1 MKAKSIKGKST
12 EEIKSALENS
22 MADARPDDPVG
33 RGFKPTLAIVFI
45 SVKQDRNALCKI
57 LDDAGIAIYGATT
70 NGEFTGEGIS
80 AGEIAILLLDID
92 PAYFTILFEEFSEN
106 NYRETTKAIAKKA
119 LEKFA
124 NPCFLIAGS
133 NLNTDAEE
141 LLHGFEDILGKQV
154 NVYGGM
160 AGDDYA
166 FNEQFVFINGKE
178 SNNGIVAIAL
188 DEDKISIKGR
198 ATCGWNAVGTEKTVT
213 KSIGNHVFTVDDT
226 PVLDLVIKYGGLKNV
241 TPENFAIEHSITLPL
256 QLQRESG
263 DPVIR
268 AGLVVDWSDRSYYCS
283 GSVPQGSKVR
293 FSMAPD
299 FDVIEKVIT
308 GCEELKANE
317 IPEADA
323 LILFSCAGRLLSFGP
338 MISEEIEGIQKVWN
352 VPMAGMFSN
361 AEMARA
367 TGGNLEMH
375 GLTACCVAIKEK

>member
-1 MKAKSIKGKST
+1 MKAKTIRGNSP
-12 EEIKSALENS
+12 EEIKTALEQS
-22 MADARPDDPVG
+22 MADG
-33 RGFKPTLAIVFI
+33 YKPTLAIVFM
-45 SVKQDRNALCKI
+45 SVKQDRDAVCKV

-80 AGEIAILLLDID
+80 SGEIAIMLLDID
-92 PAYFTILFEEFSEN
+92 PLYFSILFEEFPEK
-106 NYRETTKAIAKKA
+106 NYRQTTQSIAKKA
-119 LEKFA
+119 MDIFQ
-124 NPCFLIAGS
+124 NPAFLIAGS

-160 AGDDYA
+160 AGDDFA
-166 FNEQFVFINGKE
+166 FKEQHVFTNSKS

-213 KSIGNHVFTVDDT
+213 KSVGNHVYTIDDT

-241 TPENFAIEHSITLPL
+241 TPENFALEHSITLPL

-263 DPVIR
+263 DPVMR
-268 AGLVVDWSDRSYYCS
+268 AGLVVYWNDRSYYCS

-293 FSMAPD
+293 FSIAPD
-299 FDVIEKVIT
+299 FDVIEKVIE
-308 GCEELKANE
+308 GCEDLKANE
-317 IPEADA
+317 MPEADA
-323 LILFSCAGRLLSFGP
+323 ILLFSCAGRLLSLGP
-338 MISEEIEGIQKVWN
+338 LIGEEIEGIRKVWN

-367 TGGNLEMH
+367 TNGNLEMH
-375 GLTACCVAIKEK
+375 GLTACCVALKEK